1 MEMHIPDE
9 PVYPV
14 QFGSDPF
21 PPEGT
26 QYTPPQFAP
35 DEETLKR
42 MVSSDDEAQPSKE

>member
-1 MEMHIPDE
+1 MYTHLPDE

-26 QYTPPQFAP
+26 QYTPPQFVP
-35 DEETLKR
+35 DEEALER
-42 MVSSDDEAQPSKE
+42 MISSDETEPPSRE